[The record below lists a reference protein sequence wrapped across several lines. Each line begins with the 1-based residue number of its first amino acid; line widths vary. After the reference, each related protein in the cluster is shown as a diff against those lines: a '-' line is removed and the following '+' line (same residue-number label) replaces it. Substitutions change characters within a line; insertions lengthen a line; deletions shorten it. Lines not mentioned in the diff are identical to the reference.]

1 MVLPVNIELK
11 ILKLNG
17 GGVVKTKYIP
27 KHTLA
32 SCLWFLW
39 LKQNLKIEHYV
50 NCQNAF
56 NLKRIL

>member
-1 MVLPVNIELK
+1 MREVMVLPVNIELK

-32 SCLWFLW
+32 SCL
-39 LKQNLKIEHYV
+39 
-50 NCQNAF
+50 
-56 NLKRIL
+56 